1 MYICHIYIFIHIY
14 TDAYLA
20 MHLQGGHNNTEAEQ
34 HGRLRAGRN
43 VVSAWCLL
51 KSCRNAHAER

>member
-1 MYICHIYIFIHIY
+1 MSYIYIHIY
-14 TDAYLA
+14 TDGYLA